1 VVSVSDR
8 LWGEISLDE
17 PVLVELAGSAPVR
30 RLQGIHQAGAS
41 YYLFPER
48 KPSSRYEHSLGV
60 MHLLGLL
67 GAGIE
72 EQVAGLLHDVPHT
85 AFSHTA
91 DVLFPNEGHNFHER
105 FQHDIVMSSSIPAIL
120 QRNGLPLRAGL
131 EPEAYGLLERPLPG
145 LCADRLDYALRDAL
159 TAAMTSAA
167 EAREFARALRVHEG
181 EIVVGDHSAGEW
193 FGRLYAEAN
202 EVLWSSPSEA
212 GSYWALAGAIRRAYK
227 MGGFTDA
234 DLFST
239 DDEAM
244 DRLLALDDK
253 SVQAYLTLLEP
264 GTEYIEV
271 EEDEPH
277 FKTQMKYRRV
287 DPPVLEPGMRVP
299 VPLSALSEE
308 YAASLKR
315 GPRGAT
321 VRYRLWSPSITVD
334 MAWLLDLAV
343 RPRI

>member
-1 VVSVSDR
+1 MVSVSDR

-17 PVLVELAGSAPVR
+17 PVLVELAGSGPVR

-41 YYLFPER
+41 YYLFPDR

-105 FQHDIVMSSSIPAIL
+105 FQHDIVMSSSIPGIL
-120 QRNGLPLRAGL
+120 ERNGLPLRAGL
-131 EPEAYGLLERPLPG
+131 EPEAYRLLERPLPG

-159 TAAMTSAA
+159 TADMTSAD
-167 EAREFARALRVHEG
+167 EAMAFVGALKVHHG
-181 EIVVGDHSAGEW
+181 EVVVGDLGAAQW

-227 MGGFTDA
+227 IGGFTDA
-234 DLFST
+234 HLFST

-244 DRLLALDDK
+244 GALRSLNDAT
-253 SVQAYLTLLEP
+253 VRAYLSLLEP

-271 EEDEPH
+271 QEDQPH

-287 DPPVLEPGMRVP
+287 DPPVLEPGMEVP
-299 VPLSALSEE
+299 ISLSALSEE
-308 YAASLKR
+308 YAASLTA
-315 GPRGAT
+315 GPPGAT
-321 VRYRLWSPSITVD
+321 IRYRLWSPSISMD